1 MGYAAKRLQ
10 SQSTYHKGRMLGFLS
25 TVTFLF
31 NLNVSE
37 RKHEKG
43 TDNDVLLQQPKRAVP
58 LTTNDSI

>member
-1 MGYAAKRLQ
+1 
-10 SQSTYHKGRMLGFLS
+10 MLGFLS